1 MGGEEADRLK
11 HVKRQ
16 IQEFISDRDEGQ
28 EDKETLGDGTEPDRS
43 LPPGCPPDPTPACA
57 PCEPNPCNPPAWK

>member
-28 EDKETLGDGTEPDRS
+28 EDKETLGDGTEPD
-43 LPPGCPPDPTPACA
+43 L
-57 PCEPNPCNPPAWK
+57 WKREGQRRLLWGGDI